1 MKELELLCSMKDVSF
16 DGSDLENV
24 VLALRLVAGCG
35 MCWLGKGRMRQ
46 AALSSGIS
54 VSSNGS
60 GTQML
65 IRIGARISL
74 YPVTQWCETEAG
86 TKCFETILCL
96 IP

>member
-35 MCWLGKGRMRQ
+35 VCRLGKGRMRR
-46 AALSSGIS
+46 AVLNSGIS

-60 GTQML
+60 ETQML
-65 IRIGARISL
+65 IRTGA
-74 YPVTQWCETEAG
+74 
-86 TKCFETILCL
+86 
-96 IP
+96 